1 MDDLII
7 VCLFVLDFFLLRDQF
22 FDDIGEILRQCLS
35 DFGAGVFGR
44 DTFDDL
50 YQTMK
55 GYFVPVLQ
63 IVLFSFHDLQFALWI
78 IDQGCQAFFVLVAD
92 GVPEFLVDLAAYG
105 TGTVFQDMV
114 ELFVFSVD
122 IRQEMFRTFGEVQD
136 GLEVDD
142 LCGGCRYIFV
152 LV

>member
-1 MDDLII
+1 M
-7 VCLFVLDFFLLRDQF
+7 Q
-22 FDDIGEILRQCLS
+22 
-35 DFGAGVFGR
+35 
-44 DTFDDL
+44 
-50 YQTMK
+50 
-55 GYFVPVLQ
+55 GYFVPVFQ
-63 IVLFSFHDLQFALWI
+63 IVLFSLDDLQLALRI
-78 IDQGCQAFFVLVAD
+78 INESGQTFFILTAD
-92 GVPEFLVDLAAYG
+92 GVAEFLVDLAAYG

-142 LCGGCRYIFV
+142 LCGGRRYIFV

>member
-1 MDDLII
+1 MP
-7 VCLFVLDFFLLRDQF
+7 
-22 FDDIGEILRQCLS
+22 G
-35 DFGAGVFGR
+35 
-44 DTFDDL
+44 
-50 YQTMK
+50 
-55 GYFVPVLQ
+55 
-63 IVLFSFHDLQFALWI
+63 
-78 IDQGCQAFFVLVAD
+78 FFVLVAD
-92 GVPEFLVDLAAYG
+92 GVAEFLVDLAAYG

-142 LCGGCRYIFV
+142 LCGGRRYIFV